1 MATGRRLK
9 TLDDFNRSL
18 KNKYGVGVGTEY
30 KPWLRI
36 QDVASRGI
44 RSQIWG
50 RKTNRVHHLL
60 SSIESQ
66 FFYLA
71 EFSDSV
77 TDIREQFPLLPITLS
92 NKIAVTL
99 GVEHPK
105 VPVNGELNIMTT
117 DFLLTC
123 QKDGRKFYHAVS
135 VKPENGIDQRTAEK
149 LDIERVWWELL
160 GVKYSCFMGNELTK
174 IQSNNIRWA
183 TAPFRSGMT
192 VYDSSIVQRVLTAV
206 EPGKYLL
213 SDLCKD
219 LTLMCD
225 REREDGL
232 NLLRYLIADK
242 FINVNLDYSIE
253 ACGGVEIQSV
263 SSDKRL
269 VSNGY

>member
-1 MATGRRLK
+1 
-9 TLDDFNRSL
+9 
-18 KNKYGVGVGTEY
+18 
-30 KPWLRI
+30 
-36 QDVASRGI
+36 
-44 RSQIWG
+44 
-50 RKTNRVHHLL
+50 
-60 SSIESQ
+60 
-66 FFYLA
+66 
-71 EFSDSV
+71 
-77 TDIREQFPLLPITLS
+77 
-92 NKIAVTL
+92 
-99 GVEHPK
+99 
-105 VPVNGELNIMTT
+105 
-117 DFLLTC
+117 
-123 QKDGRKFYHAVS
+123 
-135 VKPENGIDQRTAEK
+135 
-149 LDIERVWWELL
+149 
-160 GVKYSCFMGNELTK
+160 
-174 IQSNNIRWA
+174 RWA